1 MGENIVRQ
9 EVVMELNVKYVNRA
23 TQKEKLRLLQ
33 KNNYL
38 FLLANLND

>member
-1 MGENIVRQ
+1 MAENIVKQ
-9 EVVMELNVKYVNRA
+9 EVVMELDVKYVKRA

>member
-1 MGENIVRQ
+1 MGGSIVKP

>member
-1 MGENIVRQ
+1 MAENIVKQ
-9 EVVMELNVKYVNRA
+9 EAVMELNVKYVKRA
-23 TQKEKLRLLQ
+23 TQKEKLKLLQ

>member
-9 EVVMELNVKYVNRA
+9 EVVMELNVKYVKRV

-33 KNNYL
+33 ENKFIIL
-38 FLLANLND
+38 ILI

>member
-1 MGENIVRQ
+1 MGENIVKQ
-9 EVVMELNVKYVNRA
+9 EVVMELNVKYVNLA

-38 FLLANLND
+38 

>member
-9 EVVMELNVKYVNRA
+9 EVVMELNVKYVKRV

-33 KNNYL
+33 KNKFIIL
-38 FLLANLND
+38 ILI

>member
-1 MGENIVRQ
+1 MAENIVKQ
-9 EVVMELNVKYVNRA
+9 EAVMELNVKYVKRA

>member
-1 MGENIVRQ
+1 MSENIVKQ
-9 EVVMELNVKYVNRA
+9 EAVMELNVKYVKRA
-23 TQKEKLRLLQ
+23 TQKEKLRLFQ

>member
-9 EVVMELNVKYVNRA
+9 EVVMELNVKYVKRV

-33 KNNYL
+33 NNKFIIL
-38 FLLANLND
+38 ILI

>member
-1 MGENIVRQ
+1 MAENIVKQ
-9 EVVMELNVKYVNRA
+9 EAVMELDVKYVKRA

>member
-1 MGENIVRQ
+1 MGENIVKQ
-9 EVVMELNVKYVNRA
+9 EAVMELNVKYVKRA
-23 TQKEKLRLLQ
+23 TQKEKLKLLQ